1 MAIGHYIE
9 RHYPERDHPE
19 GNYSELDTVSNSNYA
34 MFTWHRKIIA

>member
-9 RHYPERDHPE
+9 RHYPEKDHPE